1 MQTAEQTVSRATP
14 GCWEVHEHAP
24 YSVWAGETQVAACRI
39 LLDDGNWDGYFPKT
53 SDEVKANA
61 LLIAAAPD
69 LLAIAKAVY
78 YKAAGLLNGTRV
90 GQDLVDAL
98 GDAIQKAEGR

>member
-1 MQTAEQTVSRATP
+1 MQTKTVSRATQ

-24 YSVWAGETQVAACRI
+24 YSVWAGETQVAACRV

-61 LLIAAAPD
+61 LMIAAAPD
-69 LLAIAKAVY
+69 LLSAAHFALTYVVSMGNLRDGSEASQLQRSLRAAIAKA
-78 YKAAGLLNGTRV
+78 
-90 GQDLVDAL
+90 
-98 GDAIQKAEGR
+98 EG